1 MTVIT
6 SKFQAHT
13 LARFALT
20 GLFSVAFA
28 VGCGRAANK
37 EAGAEEPAL
46 EGSINSDLLFSD
58 ESSSETVTAEVLDE
72 VGSAAEQAAGDS
84 QLDSNSQSSTALNL
98 AAAAGSKY
106 GDFTRS
112 CVNLE
117 EQKAAQVTIERSVS
131 KGRMGIG
138 AYRAAAN
145 KVGAEEKIV
154 RTWSKADGEVKL
166 LMAN

>member
-28 VGCGRAANK
+28 VGCGRAASK
-37 EAGAEEPAL
+37 EADTEEPAL

-106 GDFTRS
+106 GDFIPIP
-112 CVNLE
+112 E
-117 EQKAAQVTIERSVS
+117 I
-131 KGRMGIG
+131 
-138 AYRAAAN
+138 
-145 KVGAEEKIV
+145 
-154 RTWSKADGEVKL
+154 KL
-166 LMAN
+166 Q